1 MPVKLLLT
9 NWGLPHPG
17 MREMQIPPFPR
28 KFENP
33 DLGNLLMT
41 RLSQKVVLWPDQAIP
56 LAGYMCYPNK
66 PTAREELLGTL
77 KRWSEGSETVPPHL
91 GRIQHEWLRVADVL
105 HHFSDLIDGQHQ
117 KRRGGPSIGKAIAL
131 VEGKAKSR
139 GTKAAKLWQRWKQY
153 KDVAHLATAAVLI
166 CAETRT
172 RFAGQSFAPF
182 GLSSD
187 QLCPFQMA
195 MMMPDLVLA
204 VALDFQQ
211 GGLNH
216 IPHARIEPILKTLW
230 RIPEGIN
237 VAPFPAPA
245 RTVTGAD
252 LGILNARRAGNRG
265 TANQHETAPVS
276 DQPPQPTSLS

>member
-1 MPVKLLLT
+1 
-9 NWGLPHPG
+9 
-17 MREMQIPPFPR
+17 MREMAIPPFPR

-33 DLGNLLMT
+33 DLGNLLRT

-56 LAGYMCYPNK
+56 LAGYICHPND
-66 PTAREELLGTL
+66 PAAREELLGTL
-77 KRWSEGSETVPPHL
+77 KSWSDGSETVPPHL

-105 HHFSDLIDGQHQ
+105 HHCTDLIDGQHQ
-117 KRRGGPSIGKAIAL
+117 KKRGGPSIGKAIAL
-131 VEGKAKSR
+131 VEGKAKRR
-139 GTKAAKLWQRWKQY
+139 GTGAANLWKRWKRY

-166 CAETRT
+166 CGEART
-172 RFAGQSFAPF
+172 RSAGQSFGPF

-187 QLCPFQMA
+187 QLGPFQMA

-211 GGLNH
+211 RGLNH
-216 IPHARIEPILKTLW
+216 IPHARTEPILNPETLW

-237 VAPFPAPA
+237 VAPLPPPT

-252 LGILNARRAGNRG
+252 IGLLNARRAGNRG
-265 TANQHETAPVS
+265 EPISTRVLLVRISRVPHPCPDCLAGVS
-276 DQPPQPTSLS
+276 